1 MIPLESLHQEPTSAP
16 PASWVIPLESLCQGS
31 TSVSAA
37 RWVFRAETLRQSE
50 ASPLTRNSNNVL
62 EHGPF
67 LFGRSR
73 SFCTFT
79 DAWNDR
85 ELRLL
90 LMLIVFG
97 YSVTVLTITVEMY
110 RFEMAEKAMW
120 GALCNKANYMNCQPD
135 YQR

>member
-1 MIPLESLHQEPTSAP
+1 MFLSMAPFFLVVLVLSA
-16 PASWVIPLESLCQGS
+16 L
-31 TSVSAA
+31 
-37 RWVFRAETLRQSE
+37 
-50 ASPLTRNSNNVL
+50 
-62 EHGPF
+62 
-67 LFGRSR
+67 
-73 SFCTFT
+73 FT

-90 LMLIVFG
+90 LMLTVFG

>member
-1 MIPLESLHQEPTSAP
+1 DGCFGPKHFAKARHHHSRGTQTMFLSMAPFFLVVLVLSA
-16 PASWVIPLESLCQGS
+16 L
-31 TSVSAA
+31 
-37 RWVFRAETLRQSE
+37 
-50 ASPLTRNSNNVL
+50 
-62 EHGPF
+62 
-67 LFGRSR
+67 
-73 SFCTFT
+73 FT

-90 LMLIVFG
+90 LMLTVFG

-120 GALCNKANYMNCQPD
+120 GASCNKANYMNCQPD